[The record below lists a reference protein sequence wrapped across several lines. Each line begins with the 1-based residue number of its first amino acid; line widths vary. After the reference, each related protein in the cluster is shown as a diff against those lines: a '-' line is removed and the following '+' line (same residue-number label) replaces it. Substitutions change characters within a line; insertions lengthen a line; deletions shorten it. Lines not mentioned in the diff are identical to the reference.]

1 VRGKHG
7 VAAAKRREVAE
18 LEERA
23 EKAEHRVARLE
34 TELTETKAQ
43 SERLIVGLRNEVNA
57 ARRAS
62 VQASAPALTAA
73 EQSIRDLRTQ
83 KEELA
88 RQLALAKA
96 ETATLSK
103 RIRVVTAWINDA
115 FRQVGIEDSEV
126 GKRLG
131 KALRE
136 VANTGGVR
144 LLKTEDRRSMSIPK

>member
-1 VRGKHG
+1 MRGKHG